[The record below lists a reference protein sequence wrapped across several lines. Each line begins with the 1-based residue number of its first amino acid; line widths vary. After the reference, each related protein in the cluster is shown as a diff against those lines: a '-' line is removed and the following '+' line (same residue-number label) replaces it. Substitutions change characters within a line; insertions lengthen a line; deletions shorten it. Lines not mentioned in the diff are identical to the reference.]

1 MTAQQLIETALF
13 LSPEKLKNRPAEALH
28 DALAFT
34 EALRILEGSPAPN
47 QSVARP
53 QRPRQE
59 QPPSTKHSDNSNPI
73 DRLRSFREQSGMS
86 TATIAKALGVNT
98 GTLYFWL
105 SGRYAPRQ
113 RSLDKIVSFLKKQ

>member
-34 EALRILEGSPAPN
+34 EALRILEGSPAPK
-47 QSVARP
+47 QSVARAQQP
-53 QRPRQE
+53 QQE
-59 QPPSTKHSDNSNPI
+59 QPKHSDNSNPI
-73 DRLRSFREQSGMS
+73 DQLRSFRKQSGMS
-86 TATIAKALGVNT
+86 TATIAKALGVHT

-113 RSLDKIVSFLKKQ
+113 QSLDKIVSFLKKQ